1 MILPESL
8 MSFGQNDLDLAL
20 PVLVFD
26 SSQFALLLDD
36 VIRKLLIEIYDVMN
50 LHYQVLFSEKI

>member
-50 LHYQVLFSEKI
+50 LHHQVLFSEKI